1 MKIDKNKLGIGIVG
15 IFLTIATIASI
26 KLMKMPTVDV
36 KGDKITI
43 EDYLGENQDIITD
56 KTEAENDKTIDNKED
71 KDKNN
76 KKEMISA
83 ISTST
88 EVKDTEK
95 KKDNS
100 EKKTNSTTVN
110 KSSSNTSDYVVK
122 GGDTLFLIAQRTKVS
137 VNDLKAINNLNSD
150 IIYAGQILKTNG
162 KVSSNNIALAKP
174 VPSRGEKDRDEDLY
188 WLSRIIHSEAQGE
201 SYQGKVAVG
210 NVVLNRVSSSQFPNS
225 IKGVVFDKQNGYTQF
240 SPVIDGTIY
249 NTPNSDSIRAAKEV
263 LAGARPVGGALYFL
277 NPQKSTN
284 FWITSNRKYMT
295 TIGKHDFYY

>member
-1 MKIDKNKLGIGIVG
+1 MNIDKNRLGIGIVG

-26 KLMKMPTVDV
+26 KLMKMPTIDV
-36 KGDKITI
+36 KGDKIAI
-43 EDYLGENQDIITD
+43 EDYLAENEEIITD
-56 KTEAENDKTIDNKED
+56 KIEEDNDETIGNKD
-71 KDKNN
+71 DD

-88 EVKDTEK
+88 DTKDIAK
-95 KKDNS
+95 KKDNNS
-100 EKKTNSTTVN
+100 EKKTNSITTN
-110 KSSSNTSDYVVK
+110 KNLSNTSDYVVK
-122 GGDTLFLIAQRTKVS
+122 SGDTLFLIAQRINVS
-137 VNDLKAINNLNSD
+137 VKDLKAINSLNSD
-150 IIYAGQILKTNG
+150 TIYAGQVLKTNG
-162 KVSSNNIALAKP
+162 KALSNNVASVKAA
-174 VPSRGEKDRDEDLY
+174 PSRGDKDRDEDLY
-188 WLSRIIHSEAQGE
+188 WLSRIIHAEAQGE

-240 SPVIDGTIY
+240 SPVIDGSIY
-249 NTPNSDSIRAAKEV
+249 NTPNSDSVRAAKEV
-263 LAGARPVGGALYFL
+263 LAGAKPVGGALYFL

>member
-26 KLMKMPTVDV
+26 KLMKMPTIDV
-36 KGDKITI
+36 KGDKIAI
-43 EDYLGENQDIITD
+43 EDYLAENEEIITD
-56 KTEAENDKTIDNKED
+56 KIEEDNDETIGNKD
-71 KDKNN
+71 DD

-88 EVKDTEK
+88 DTKDIAK
-95 KKDNS
+95 KKDNNS
-100 EKKTNSTTVN
+100 EKKTNSITTN
-110 KSSSNTSDYVVK
+110 KNLSNTSDYVVK
-122 GGDTLFLIAQRTKVS
+122 SGDTLFLIAQRINVS
-137 VNDLKAINNLNSD
+137 VKDLKAINSLNSD
-150 IIYAGQILKTNG
+150 TIYAGQVLKTNG
-162 KVSSNNIALAKP
+162 KALSNNVASVKAA
-174 VPSRGEKDRDEDLY
+174 PSRGDKDRDEDLY
-188 WLSRIIHSEAQGE
+188 WLSRIIHAEAQGE

-249 NTPNSDSIRAAKEV
+249 NTPNNDSVRAAKEV

>member
-1 MKIDKNKLGIGIVG
+1 MNIDKNRLGIGIVG
-15 IFLTIATIASI
+15 IFLAIATMASI
-26 KLMKMPTVDV
+26 KLMKMPTIDV
-36 KGDKITI
+36 KGDKVTI
-43 EDYLGENQDIITD
+43 EDYLGENQDIITEKIEEEKDEIID
-56 KTEAENDKTIDNKED
+56 K
-71 KDKNN
+71 KDDD

-88 EVKDTEK
+88 ETKDITK
-95 KKDNS
+95 QKDNS
-100 EKKTNSTTVN
+100 EKKTNSTTTSEN
-110 KSSSNTSDYVVK
+110 PSNTSDYVVK
-122 GGDTLFLIAQRTKVS
+122 SGDTLFLIAQSINVS
-137 VNDLKAINNLNSD
+137 VKDLKAINSLNSD
-150 IIYAGQILKTNG
+150 IIYVGQVLKTNG
-162 KVSSNNIALAKP
+162 KASSNNIALAKP
-174 VPSRGEKDRDEDLY
+174 APSRGEKDRDEDLY

-249 NTPNSDSIRAAKEV
+249 NTPNNDSVRAAKEV